1 MSTSEY
7 VRNLRKALNMS
18 QAAFGKELG
27 VQAAAVCNWESGSRK
42 VPDSAIIKMVHTF
55 GASLD
60 YLKTGEGE
68 MFASASASS
77 SESTANLPSPFE
89 YAQAQG
95 CNETISRLFA
105 RYCALPKDGKEAFEK
120 IVDALLVEKTVA
132 PIPTGSRIVVN
143 NATSERGDAVINQ
156 TFGN

>member
-1 MSTSEY
+1 MKN
-7 VRNLRKALNMS
+7 RIKILRKTLGLT
-18 QAAFGKELG
+18 QTAFGERLG
-27 VQAAAVCNWESGSRK
+27 VSDSTITSWEK
-42 VPDSAIIKMVHTF
+42 VGPPPKSAIITICALFNVNRQW
-55 GASLD
+55 LED
-60 YLKTGEGE
+60 NQGE
-68 MFASASASS
+68 MFLTKPIT
-77 SESTANLPSPFE
+77 EPFDF
-89 YAQAQG
+89 AQAQG

-132 PIPTGSRIVVN
+132 PTPTGSRIVVN

>member
-1 MSTSEY
+1 M
-7 VRNLRKALNMS
+7 
-18 QAAFGKELG
+18 
-27 VQAAAVCNWESGSRK
+27 
-42 VPDSAIIKMVHTF
+42 PDSAIIKMVHTF

-60 YLKTGEGE
+60 YLKTGEDE
-68 MFASASASS
+68 MFASTSP
-77 SESTANLPSPFE
+77 ESTSNLPSPFE

-120 IVDALLVEKTVA
+120 IVDALLVEKTVS
-132 PIPTGSRIVVN
+132 PTPTGSRIVVN

-156 TFGN
+156 MFRN